1 MNIKHHNTCMNDT
14 ILKQK
19 HTPTSK
25 MMVNVAAILIFLLI
39 YDASFEPCEKNCNLK
54 ILYGAIFFLFE

>member
-1 MNIKHHNTCMNDT
+1 MNIKPHNTCMNDT

-39 YDASFEPCEKNCNLK
+39 YDASSEPCEKNCNLK
-54 ILYGAIFFLFE
+54 ILYGAILLFI